1 MKILENK
8 IRNVSNNIDINIQ
21 IVEEIE
27 IEKKIKIFE
36 ESNQNEVENLNKLKN
51 QINEIEK
58 EINFYKFKKFQQLK
72 NNGDE

>member
-1 MKILENK
+1 M
-8 IRNVSNNIDINIQ
+8 
-21 IVEEIE
+21 EEIE

-36 ESNQNEVENLNKLKN
+36 ESNQAEVESFNKLKN